1 METTKC
7 GISQEIASQGTCERS
22 EEDVHSGDE
31 SESGEATSDELMPLN
46 VDIPNTDSLHHIEQN
61 INHQKSKFAH
71 LFKNNEQLEYFL
83 MLPLSKKQ
91 RRTLIKQLLEKEQ

>member
-1 METTKC
+1 
-7 GISQEIASQGTCERS
+7 
-22 EEDVHSGDE
+22 
-31 SESGEATSDELMPLN
+31 MPLN
-46 VDIPNTDSLHHIEQN
+46 VDIPYTDSLHHIEQN